1 MRRERRLLAAL
12 LLMAALGVLAG
23 CGSQEEKQEEP
34 RQEEEEDRIRIGL
47 SFDTFVLERWQRDR
61 DAFVARA
68 SELGAEVNVQN
79 ANGDV
84 EEQIAQIEYLI
95 EKDVDVIAVIAV
107 DSRGLSDV
115 VAKAKRAGIR
125 VIAYDRL
132 LTDAGVDLYISFDN
146 ERIGQMM
153 AECIA
158 ANTPAGGK
166 VFMMCGSPEDN
177 KVSLVEK
184 GFYSVMDKTDLE
196 IVGTAYADNWLKTDL
211 EIVGTAYAD
220 NWLGEMGYAAVS
232 GFLDEGGELDA
243 VMCGNDDIAS
253 QVIRALSERR
263 LAGEVCVVG
272 QDADLSGCQRIVEGT
287 QTMTVYKS
295 IETLA
300 MRAAESAVVLAEEG
314 SVKTAGTYFDG
325 TYEVP
330 YIGLEPIAV
339 TESNMQVIIDDGY
352 HLEEDIYLNVER

>member
-177 KVSLVEK
+177 NVSLVEK
-184 GFYSVMDKTDLE
+184 GFYSVMD
-196 IVGTAYADNWLKTDL
+196 KTDL

-272 QDADLSGCQRIVEGT
+272 QDADLSGCQRIVERT

>member
-1 MRRERRLLAAL
+1 MRRERRLMAAL
-12 LLMAALGVLAG
+12 LLMAVLGVLAG

-166 VFMMCGSPEDN
+166 VFMMCGSLEDSN
-177 KVSLVEK
+177 VSLVEK
-184 GFYSVMDKTDLE
+184 GFYSVMD
-196 IVGTAYADNWLKTDL
+196 KTDL

-300 MRAAESAVVLAEEG
+300 MRAAESAVALAEEG

>member
-1 MRRERRLLAAL
+1 MRRDLAAL

-177 KVSLVEK
+177 NVSLVEK
-184 GFYSVMDKTDLE
+184 GFYSVMD
-196 IVGTAYADNWLKTDL
+196 KTDL

-300 MRAAESAVVLAEEG
+300 MRAAESAVALAEEG

>member
-84 EEQIAQIEYLI
+84 EEQIAQIEYWI

-166 VFMMCGSPEDN
+166 VFMMCGSLEDN
-177 KVSLVEK
+177 NVSLVEK
-184 GFYSVMDKTDLE
+184 GFYSVMD
-196 IVGTAYADNWLKTDL
+196 KTDL

>member
-12 LLMAALGVLAG
+12 LLMAVLGVLAG

-115 VAKAKRAGIR
+115 VAKAKREGIR

-158 ANTPAGGK
+158 ANTPTGGK

-177 KVSLVEK
+177 NVSLVEK
-184 GFYSVMDKTDLE
+184 GFYSVMD
-196 IVGTAYADNWLKTDL
+196 KTDL

-300 MRAAESAVVLAEEG
+300 MRAAESAVALAEEG

>member
-177 KVSLVEK
+177 NVSLVEK

-196 IVGTAYADNWLKTDL
+196 IV
-211 EIVGTAYAD
+211 ETAYAD

>member
-177 KVSLVEK
+177 NVSLVEK
-184 GFYSVMDKTDLE
+184 GFYSVMD
-196 IVGTAYADNWLKTDL
+196 KTDL

-300 MRAAESAVVLAEEG
+300 MRAAESAVALAEEG

>member
-12 LLMAALGVLAG
+12 LLMAVLGVLAG

-177 KVSLVEK
+177 NVSLVEK
-184 GFYSVMDKTDLE
+184 GFYSVMD
-196 IVGTAYADNWLKTDL
+196 KTDL

-352 HLEEDIYLNVER
+352 HLEEDIYLNVDN

>member
-12 LLMAALGVLAG
+12 LLMAVLGVLAG

-166 VFMMCGSPEDN
+166 VFMMCGSLEDSN
-177 KVSLVEK
+177 VSLVEK
-184 GFYSVMDKTDLE
+184 GFYSVMD
-196 IVGTAYADNWLKTDL
+196 KTDL

-300 MRAAESAVVLAEEG
+300 MRAAESAVALAEEG

>member
-1 MRRERRLLAAL
+1 MRRKRRLLAAL

-177 KVSLVEK
+177 NVSLVEK
-184 GFYSVMDKTDLE
+184 GFYSVMD
-196 IVGTAYADNWLKTDL
+196 KTDL

-300 MRAAESAVVLAEEG
+300 MRAAERAVALAEEG

>member
-12 LLMAALGVLAG
+12 LLMAVLGVLAG

-177 KVSLVEK
+177 NVSLVEK

-196 IVGTAYADNWLKTDL
+196 IVGTAYADNWL
-211 EIVGTAYAD
+211 A
-220 NWLGEMGYAAVS
+220 
-232 GFLDEGGELDA
+232 
-243 VMCGNDDIAS
+243 
-253 QVIRALSERR
+253 
-263 LAGEVCVVG
+263 
-272 QDADLSGCQRIVEGT
+272 
-287 QTMTVYKS
+287 
-295 IETLA
+295 
-300 MRAAESAVVLAEEG
+300 
-314 SVKTAGTYFDG
+314 
-325 TYEVP
+325 
-330 YIGLEPIAV
+330 
-339 TESNMQVIIDDGY
+339 
-352 HLEEDIYLNVER
+352 

>member
-177 KVSLVEK
+177 NVSLVEK
-184 GFYSVMDKTDLE
+184 GFYSVMD
-196 IVGTAYADNWLKTDL
+196 KTDL

-352 HLEEDIYLNVER
+352 HLEEDIYLYVER

>member
-12 LLMAALGVLAG
+12 LLMAVLGVLAG

-68 SELGAEVNVQN
+68 PELGAEVNVQN

-177 KVSLVEK
+177 NVSLVEK
-184 GFYSVMDKTDLE
+184 GFYSVMD
-196 IVGTAYADNWLKTDL
+196 KTDL

-272 QDADLSGCQRIVEGT
+272 QDADLSGCQRSVEGA

-300 MRAAESAVVLAEEG
+300 MRAAESAVALAEEG

-352 HLEEDIYLNVER
+352 HLEDDIYLNVER

>member
-1 MRRERRLLAAL
+1 MRRERRLMAAL
-12 LLMAALGVLAG
+12 LLMAVLGVLAG

-177 KVSLVEK
+177 NVSLVEK
-184 GFYSVMDKTDLE
+184 GFYSVMD
-196 IVGTAYADNWLKTDL
+196 KTDL

-300 MRAAESAVVLAEEG
+300 MRAAESAVALAEEG

>member
-1 MRRERRLLAAL
+1 MRRERRLMAAL
-12 LLMAALGVLAG
+12 LLMAVLGVLAG

-177 KVSLVEK
+177 NVSLVEK
-184 GFYSVMDKTDLE
+184 GFYSVMD
-196 IVGTAYADNWLKTDL
+196 KTDL

>member
-1 MRRERRLLAAL
+1 MRRERRLMAAL
-12 LLMAALGVLAG
+12 LLMAVLGVLAG

-177 KVSLVEK
+177 NVSLVEK
-184 GFYSVMDKTDLE
+184 GVYSVMD
-196 IVGTAYADNWLKTDL
+196 KTDL

-300 MRAAESAVVLAEEG
+300 MRAAESAVALAEEG

>member
-12 LLMAALGVLAG
+12 LLMAVLGVLAG

-166 VFMMCGSPEDN
+166 VFMMCGSLEDN
-177 KVSLVEK
+177 NVSLVEK
-184 GFYSVMDKTDLE
+184 GFYSVMD
-196 IVGTAYADNWLKTDL
+196 KTDL